1 MPGYMGYEDLNK
13 SSRIG
18 IKGAIKLA
26 EDHGFGYELTDG
38 GIRLVDPD
46 GKTRSFGV
54 NVKAQSVGNFLG
66 YSGGGLIKKRTK
78 TNHKDYRKTG
88 IFK

>member
-18 IKGAIKLA
+18 IRGVIKLA
-26 EDHGFGYELTDG
+26 EDHGFDYELTDR
-38 GIRLVDPD
+38 GIKLIDSQ

-54 NVKAQSVGNFLG
+54 NVKAGSVGNFLG
-66 YSGGGLIKKRTK
+66 YRGGGLIKERTK
-78 TNHKDYRKTG
+78 TNHTDYRKTG
-88 IFK
+88 RFK